1 MKEEYTL
8 EPQPRAGALTLKPWG
23 VGRTGASDSNADI
36 SEVRLKLRC
45 KQLLALSPLS
55 TAPTVGKVG
64 GGDRAGSAH
73 QADPKLTV

>member
-64 GGDRAGSAH
+64 GDRAGSAH